1 MPLKNRSICVTYL
14 KENVKFPIAH
24 MHKVQVF
31 IQAMLVSVTRHKKR
45 NLTIEFWISIFI
57 IYIFVYLL
65 VFFFVRFCFFL
76 FTELLEFVCSNDF
89 SDKSW
94 ELSTYFKYA
103 VVWLSMHLQH
113 NIHDIIRHTK
123 NENLKP

>member
-24 MHKVQVF
+24 MHKVQVLF
-31 IQAMLVSVTRHKKR
+31 KQFWCLLHGTK
-45 NLTIEFWISIFI
+45 NTILQLSFESQSSL
-57 IYIFVYLL
+57 YIFLFICL
-65 VFFFVRFCFFL
+65 FFFFVSFCFFL